1 MGDLS
6 RLLRW
11 SVAAAVGAGVSL
23 VLLMP
28 VLPGTVQTLAH
39 RQAFLLAFLVVVV
52 AYLCIAAGF
61 ALMGALS
68 ARAFALSPLGVCP
81 QTGPYRFSVALG
93 VTGGLLVIP
102 TLLLSA
108 LGALSTNGAF
118 APGLRQW
125 QPLLLLLVAGV
136 YGLVSG
142 TLLGFLLLRASQA
155 WRVALAATAGAML
168 GGGVAM
174 GLFHLLPV
182 AQLIKSRVG
191 MVALLVIGLVIL
203 HLGWSWAVGAAL
215 EGVARR
221 WAGRPDKPNAS
232 ARQVWVVATLGLL
245 TLFGVSSTTRTVGEF
260 MTSRP
265 VDTSPLALPQPANLP
280 GCPPPAPG
288 LLRRAWDVYTSG
300 GRPDLSCG
308 NRVAELLDMPGSD
321 DVQHTAFQDVGDMV
335 VQARREVLFTT
346 MEYSSGPQSPGRTL
360 TDALARLY
368 AKVKADPAA
377 YPGGIWRPEGFGRP
391 SSGRGSGLAGAA
403 RQLRRYLSPQPR
415 QTARD

>member
-1 MGDLS
+1 MNSAYARVMGDLS

-23 VLLMP
+23 VLLML

-39 RQAFLLAFLVVVV
+39 RQTFLLAFLVVVV

-68 ARAFALSPLGVCP
+68 AGAFALSPLGVRP
-81 QTGPYRFSVALG
+81 QTGPYRFSMALG

-102 TLLLSA
+102 TLLLST

-142 TLLGFLLLRASQA
+142 TLL
-155 WRVALAATAGAML
+155 V
-168 GGGVAM
+168 V
-174 GLFHLLPV
+174 
-182 AQLIKSRVG
+182 
-191 MVALLVIGLVIL
+191 GLVVL

-215 EGVARR
+215 DGVARR

-280 GCPPPAPG
+280 GCPPPAPE
-288 LLRRAWDVYTSG
+288 LLRRAWDVYTRG

-308 NRVAELLDMPGSD
+308 NRVAELLEMPGSD

-346 MEYSSGPQSPGRTL
+346 MEYSSGPQSPRRTL

-377 YPGGIWRPEGFGRP
+377 YPGGMQVALTLGNYPVLSLFEW
-391 SSGRGSGLAGAA
+391 GA
-403 RQLRRYLSPQPR
+403 
-415 QTARD
+415 